1 MERDAIDFGTEKV
14 STLFKKLFF
23 PTLLGMLGMSAMTAI
38 DGIFIGHSVGSDGI
52 AAVNIICPPLML
64 LTGLGLMTGTGCS
77 VVASIHLSRGKTKA
91 ARLNV
96 TQAFLFATA
105 AAAVPVALLLGFTD
119 EAARLLGSSEHLL
132 PLVRDYIVWNV
143 PSWVFMV
150 WEAVALAE
158 PGEPCGH
165 AVRVHGAAGVLGKH
179 KTLILVVLPLQQ
191 DPDPFP
197 DIRIVFNDQDI
208 CRTHGLDRPPVM
220 SLLPHRRGAYFLSFG
235 LLPVLPAAL
244 GVEIRRGAAGTVLPA
259 PRPCM
264 ENRTAVLSSL

>member
-150 WEAVALAE
+150 WEAVALFVIRLDGA
-158 PGEPCGH
+158 PKVAMASSLTAAALNVVLDWLFMFPLGWGIM
-165 AVRVHGAAGVLGKH
+165 GAAFATSIATTSGCLIAVVYILRH
-179 KTLILVVLPLQQ
+179 AKTLRLAPLKAS
-191 DPDPFP
+191 
-197 DIRIVFNDQDI
+197 
-208 CRTHGLDRPPVM
+208 RTSMRL
-220 SLLPHRRGAYFLSFG
+220 
-235 LLPVLPAAL
+235 
-244 GVEIRRGAAGTVLPA
+244 
-259 PRPCM
+259 
-264 ENRTAVLSSL
+264 TARNIG

>member
-132 PLVRDYIVWNV
+132 PLVRDYSYFNLYRMGIRELEDPRFQPCRKKLTENDRIRMKGLMEEEEYREV
-143 PSWVFMV
+143 
-150 WEAVALAE
+150 LAYMDE
-158 PGEPCGH
+158 HDVKLE
-165 AVRVHGAAGVLGKH
+165 
-179 KTLILVVLPLQQ
+179 Q
-191 DPDPFP
+191 
-197 DIRIVFNDQDI
+197 
-208 CRTHGLDRPPVM
+208 
-220 SLLPHRRGAYFLSFG
+220 
-235 LLPVLPAAL
+235 
-244 GVEIRRGAAGTVLPA
+244 EIISYYEEREQR
-259 PRPCM
+259 
-264 ENRTAVLSSL
+264 ENRRY